1 MKSSPAVLLQ
11 WVQQHL
17 NDPSITLQPLCGDAS
32 HRRYYRLQK
41 SGNSLIVVDASAEL
55 NEILAFTTI
64 AHSFRQR
71 GLQVPTI
78 YAQNST
84 RGYLL
89 LSDLGDTLLL
99 QQLSTDNVDYYY
111 RQAYTDLLVMQQIEK
126 TIDYRLP
133 YYDMVL
139 IQKEWEVFTHWFL
152 VQYKKV
158 TLASQA
164 TVLHEV
170 FTLLLTTMQTQPQ
183 VFIHRDYHSRNLM
196 AVVGQR
202 LGILDFQGACWGPI
216 TYDLVSL
223 LKDCYIDWSSTRV
236 QQWALTMYPQLWQQA
251 GLAPVN
257 EQQFLRYFDFT
268 GLQRHLKVLG
278 QFARKALV
286 EQDES
291 YLQDMPRVQ
300 RYVLEVCDRYAE
312 LHNFKQ
318 LLLRL
323 GF

>member
-1 MKSSPAVLLQ
+1 MKSSPAALLQ

-55 NEILAFTTI
+55 NEIPAFVAITHI
-64 AHSFRQR
+64 FQQR
-71 GLQVPTI
+71 GLQVPII
-78 YAQNST
+78 YAQDSA

-99 QQLSTDNVDYYY
+99 EQLSTDNVDYYY
-111 RQAYTDLLVMQQIEK
+111 RQAYTDLLVMQQIE
-126 TIDYRLP
+126 TIVDYQLP
-133 YYDMVL
+133 SYDKVL

-152 VQYKKV
+152 AQYKKV
-158 TLASQA
+158 HLVSQA
-164 TVLHEV
+164 TVLDEV
-170 FTLLLTTMQTQPQ
+170 FTLLLTTMQIQPQ

-196 AVVGQR
+196 VIAER
-202 LGILDFQGACWGPI
+202 SLGILDFQGARWGPI

-223 LKDCYIDWSSTRV
+223 LKDCYIDWSPTRV
-236 QQWALTMYPQLWQQA
+236 QQWALAMYPQLWQQA
-251 GLAPVN
+251 GLTVVS
-257 EQQFLRYFDFT
+257 EQQFLRFFDLT

-312 LHNFKQ
+312 LNYFKQ
-318 LLLRL
+318 LLLQS